1 MAVLTPTPP
10 VDALSTTQTIE
21 LFARLRWRLLRGALR
36 HGGAQ
41 RVAVVIGMIA
51 SVIAG
56 LVSGLTLAVYG
67 QRADFPGPILVIAPV
82 AMIVAIVA
90 LSIITGVTQPIDPR
104 IVATE
109 PLTDRQLAIGMLTAS
124 AFGPPGLAASLVGV
138 GLYLGSLRGLST
150 VISAALAAISFLL
163 TLLLVS
169 RTVVNALGL
178 FTSRFPRTGQVIIAL
193 ASLAFYG
200 AFQLVIPILDS
211 LGPSGRDRVADIVRY
226 SPPGQLGTAFATA
239 GDSFTTSFTHMVIG
253 SLWLPILA
261 AVFMWTTRRLL
272 VTSPD
277 SARGGAA
284 RGELTLLQRL
294 VKRLCG
300 PGAVGAIAWR
310 SVRTRMRH
318 PRTALETLIGA
329 GIGMSLV
336 LVPALTRDEVGAA
349 AVLVGGAV
357 QLAVIFMAGNSIGS
371 DGPALGSE
379 ILCGL
384 EPETIVTGKARSVII
399 VAGPLAILGPIA
411 GAAVSGEWS
420 FLLAGVLVGVG
431 GLLAGTGG
439 ALVQSTMVPVAVPES
454 DNPLASGDTGSGLL
468 SALVLA
474 VVVIAL
480 GLVTLPIALA
490 LLWALDRGSVVLVS
504 ILGAATVGVGW
515 LVLRLAIQFAANRW
529 RTREPEIYD
538 AIIPAR

>member
-169 RTVVNALGL
+169 RATVN
-178 FTSRFPRTGQVIIAL
+178 
-193 ASLAFYG
+193 
-200 AFQLVIPILDS
+200 
-211 LGPSGRDRVADIVRY
+211 
-226 SPPGQLGTAFATA
+226 
-239 GDSFTTSFTHMVIG
+239 
-253 SLWLPILA
+253 
-261 AVFMWTTRRLL
+261 LL
-272 VTSPD
+272 
-277 SARGGAA
+277 
-284 RGELTLLQRL
+284 
-294 VKRLCG
+294 
-300 PGAVGAIAWR
+300 
-310 SVRTRMRH
+310 
-318 PRTALETLIGA
+318 
-329 GIGMSLV
+329 
-336 LVPALTRDEVGAA
+336 
-349 AVLVGGAV
+349 
-357 QLAVIFMAGNSIGS
+357 
-371 DGPALGSE
+371 
-379 ILCGL
+379 
-384 EPETIVTGKARSVII
+384 
-399 VAGPLAILGPIA
+399 
-411 GAAVSGEWS
+411 
-420 FLLAGVLVGVG
+420 
-431 GLLAGTGG
+431 GLLANRYPRLAQVMIG
-439 ALVQSTMVPVAVPES
+439 LVSTLVAVP
-454 DNPLASGDTGSGLL
+454 
-468 SALVLA
+468 LA
-474 VVVIAL
+474 VR
-480 GLVTLPIALA
+480 LVPSRPA
-490 LLWALDRGSVVLVS
+490 SVVQVH
-504 ILGAATVGVGW
+504 W
-515 LVLRLAIQFAANRW
+515 
-529 RTREPEIYD
+529 P
-538 AIIPAR
+538 